1 MRRNECVAEAVGA
14 GSAGSAP
21 RTRLLPTDAGDP
33 QCGAATRPARIEAP
47 GEENLREKRAA
58 HLVSELPAT
67 ASRPALAALPS
78 ASRALCVSIHDVAP
92 ATWTDCLRL
101 LEALREVAPEL
112 PLTWLI
118 VPRYHGQAPD
128 APSMDEA
135 LTELA
140 GGGHELALHGYTHV
154 DTAARQP
161 GLRNHFIRNVYTTGE
176 GEFAAIDEA
185 EALERIDLGLA
196 WFAERHWPV
205 HGFVP
210 PAWLTSPGARRA
222 LQRRPF
228 AYSTSITHFHFLPS
242 QRRLWSPSL
251 MYTARQA
258 AGRWFSPHVADAA
271 ALALARNPLVRFGLH
286 PADARHPALLR
297 HAQAMLERLLSD
309 RIAMTKH
316 QFAVSYSGGLTDTAS
331 TQARP

>member
-21 RTRLLPTDAGDP
+21 RTRLLPADAGDP
-33 QCGAATRPARIEAP
+33 QCGAAPRPARIEAP

-58 HLVSELPAT
+58 HLVGDRSAT

-128 APSMDEA
+128 APSMDQQ

-161 GLRNHFIRNVYTTGE
+161 GLRNH
-176 GEFAAIDEA
+176 
-185 EALERIDLGLA
+185 
-196 WFAERHWPV
+196 
-205 HGFVP
+205 
-210 PAWLTSPGARRA
+210 
-222 LQRRPF
+222 
-228 AYSTSITHFHFLPS
+228 
-242 QRRLWSPSL
+242 
-251 MYTARQA
+251 
-258 AGRWFSPHVADAA
+258 
-271 ALALARNPLVRFGLH
+271 
-286 PADARHPALLR
+286 
-297 HAQAMLERLLSD
+297 
-309 RIAMTKH
+309 
-316 QFAVSYSGGLTDTAS
+316 
-331 TQARP
+331 